1 MAGHVIAKYGGRSL
15 VRGGNMDVSLA
26 RTVEWHDSPEHSP
39 LRPIRQAN
47 SRSRIAMFEGVT
59 SPAG

>member
-15 VRGGNMDVSLA
+15 VRGGKDVSLA
-26 RTVEWHDSPEHSP
+26 RAVEWHDSPEHSP